1 MKTLT
6 YLNGVA
12 DTVITYTDNRD
23 PDVRF
28 SSLNFRTLE
37 LNTSSPTF
45 AVQYP
50 VDIVEI
56 IQPTTADVVYT
67 IEFPTT
73 PAVDLTWAS
82 IPAGVT
88 VSSGGNTWVISG
100 IQSVADWN
108 AMKAPIIE
116 VPAAFKGYVTYSA
129 SIAYNRTEG
138 RKTWSWEVI
147 NFLPDAE
154 LEVVAGVNAIP
165 LRIRYG
171 EANLYASLSNDEA
184 ILNDKVYFNTGV
196 LQQFYAKGV
205 TETLTAPAIIS
216 PYSATYSITIT
227 PSNTAMVTTI
237 ALSSNP
243 GITFNFNGTSKVATM
258 SGTRANMI
266 TALANLQITFAA
278 GAISDFTITYAGTT
292 NNTAQINN
300 MNVTLSMLSTEYW
313 SAYYDD
319 PYYSDAT
326 TNYVINSPQ
335 ITNDSADPSD
345 DITYSYTVN
354 IEPNDKNKVTLLD
367 TTTYESFI
375 LDNAQTFTNS
385 YSYKTAT
392 PTRNKLYFANIANP
406 TFEVLEYTLNSGTY
420 TLTQT
425 LTPTGPAEDID
436 NSYFGQTVAVD
447 ASVSR
452 LVIAAP
458 NYGNISG
465 PPSNVGEWGAV
476 YIYRLSSGSWIL
488 EQKIEGNSSIQ
499 TNRFGQDVSINSDG
513 SILAISENKPTAGT
527 NVVRIYT
534 RSGTT
539 WTNVGTIN
547 DPASNE
553 SFGLKVRLNDAGNKL
568 AIGALTNVYAYTI
581 SNYSPFVVTLNYT
594 LSSTPGVEIE
604 EMNAAGSRIYVDD
617 KVYNDGT
624 LEYTF
629 AANVNEVSNDGIWV
643 AAGSYYYKYDGGWTV
658 YDGLTASVGTV
669 KWIST
674 SGDEI
679 LGQTSTTYRVF
690 NLESTGKLWDN
701 SLKRL
706 TLTGSKNR
714 VNTMIT
720 NLFANINLNDP
731 FSITLNYE
739 VTTPAAAT
747 KTRTQLFTVI
757 NEVVNTITTSSLTC
771 NVGFR
776 EQGAAA
782 LSTATTVYANG
793 GEIQPLVASSM
804 TSTATLTCN
813 GDQIYPFVLYHNR
826 ARRWGNATP
835 PSLYYITDAVL
846 SDNSGLTPRQ
856 APTLSGT
863 LTGRYFNCRI
873 TISGVASD
881 RLALDDYPNRAASIW
896 LSEAQGLNVAY
907 TAANYNAR
915 IPYVQFYET
924 AGSTAART
932 LRFEVYEFDYAN
944 PNANGDSGTK
954 IYDVTVALTYIASF

>member
-12 DTVITYTDNRD
+12 DTVITYTDLRD

-116 VPAAFKGYVTYSA
+116 VPTEFKGYVTYSA

-138 RKTWSWEVI
+138 RKTWTWEVI
-147 NFLPDAE
+147 NFLPIAQ
-154 LEVVAGVNAIP
+154 LQSTATITVNPP

-184 ILNDKVYFNTGV
+184 ILNDKVYFNTGA
-196 LQQFYAKGV
+196 LQQFYAKGI
-205 TETLTAPAIIS
+205 TESLTAPTIIS
-216 PYSATYSITIT
+216 PYSATYTITVT

-237 ALSSNP
+237 GLSSNP
-243 GITFNFNGTSKVATM
+243 GITFSFNNTSKVATM
-258 SGTRANMI
+258 IGTRANMI

-278 GAISDFTITYAGTT
+278 GATSDFTITYAGTT

-300 MNVTLSMLSTEYW
+300 MNVAMSMLSTEYW

-319 PYYSDAT
+319 PYYADNS

-345 DITYSYTVN
+345 DISYSYTVN
-354 IEPNDKNKVTLLD
+354 IEPNDKNKITLLD
-367 TTTYESFI
+367 TSTYESFV
-375 LDNAQTFTNS
+375 LDSAKTFTNS
-385 YSYKTAT
+385 YTFKTASAN
-392 PTRNKLYFANIANP
+392 RDKLYFANIVP
-406 TFEVLEYTLNSGTY
+406 GTYEVFEYTRSGNSY
-420 TLTQT
+420 NLTQT

-436 NSYFGQTVAVD
+436 NSNFGGTVTID
-447 ASVSR
+447 ASSTR
-452 LVIAAP
+452 LVVTAP
-458 NYGNISG
+458 NYGNVTG
-465 PPSNVGEWGAV
+465 FPLYQGEWGAV

-488 EQKIEGNSSIQ
+488 EQKIEGDSSVQ
-499 TNRFGQDVSINSDG
+499 TNRFGTDVSINSDG
-513 SILAISENKPTAGT
+513 TILAISENKPTAGT
-527 NVVRIYT
+527 NDVRIYT

-539 WTNVGTIN
+539 WTNVGSF
-547 DPASNE
+547 SNPVGQ
-553 SFGLKVRLNDAGNKL
+553 SIFGARIRLNDAGNKI
-568 AIGALTNVYAYTI
+568 AIGSLNNVYAYTI
-581 SNYSPFVVTLNYT
+581 SNYSPFVSSLDYT
-594 LSSTPGVEIE
+594 ITGTGAFIE
-604 EMNAAGSRIYVDD
+604 EMNAAGSRIYIND
-617 KVYNDGT
+617 KVYNNGT

-629 AANVNEVSNDGIWV
+629 AANVNQVSNDGVWV
-643 AAGSYYYKYDGGWTV
+643 AAGSYYYKYDSGWTLF
-658 YDGLTASVGTV
+658 DGLTASVGTV
-669 KWIST
+669 QWIST

-679 LGQTSTTYRVF
+679 LGQSSTTFRIF

-701 SLKRL
+701 GLKRL
-706 TLTGSKNR
+706 TLFGSKNR

-720 NLFANINLNDP
+720 NMFANINLSDP

-739 VTTPAAAT
+739 VTTPAAVT
-747 KTRTQLFTVI
+747 KTRNQLFTVI
-757 NEVVNTITTSSLTC
+757 NEVVNTIAVSSLTC
-771 NVGFR
+771 SAGFR

-782 LSTATTVYANG
+782 LSTSATVYANG
-793 GEIQPLVASSM
+793 GELQPLVSSTM
-804 TSTATLTCN
+804 TSTASMVCN
-813 GDQIYPFVLYHNR
+813 GDKIYPFVLYHNR
-826 ARRWGNATP
+826 ARRFGNATP
-835 PSLYYITDAVL
+835 PSQYFITLAS
-846 SDNSGLTPRQ
+846 SDNSGSPSLQ
-856 APTLSGT
+856 APQLSGS
-863 LTGRYFNCRI
+863 LTGRYFNCRV
-873 TISGVASD
+873 TVSGVASD
-881 RLALDDYPNRAASIW
+881 RLYLDDYASRAASIW
-896 LSEAQGLNVAY
+896 LSESQALNVAY
-907 TAANYNAR
+907 TAANYNTK
-915 IPYVQFYET
+915 ISGISLSES

-954 IYDVTVALTYIASF
+954 IYDVTVALTYVASF